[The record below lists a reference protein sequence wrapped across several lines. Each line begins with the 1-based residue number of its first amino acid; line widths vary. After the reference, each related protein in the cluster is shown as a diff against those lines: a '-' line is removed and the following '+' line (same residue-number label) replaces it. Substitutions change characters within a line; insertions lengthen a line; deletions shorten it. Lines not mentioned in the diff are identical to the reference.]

1 MMNGRGCGSGAVFQD
16 GVGAIDFGARYRDAL
31 IAAAAAVGAY
41 RVTPPAAREG
51 RAGARLARADVP
63 GIRR

>member
-1 MMNGRGCGSGAVFQD
+1 MMSGRGCRLETVFLD
-16 GVGAIDFGARYRDAL
+16 GVEAIDIGARYRDAL

-51 RAGARLARADVP
+51 RAGARLARAHVP